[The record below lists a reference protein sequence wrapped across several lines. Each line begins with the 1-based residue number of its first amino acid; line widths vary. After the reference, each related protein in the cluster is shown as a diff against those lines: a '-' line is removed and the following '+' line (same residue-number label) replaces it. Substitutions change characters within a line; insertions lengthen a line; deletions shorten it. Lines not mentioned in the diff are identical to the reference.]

1 MNTYDFDKDVDRTDS
16 LSVKWDREA
25 IKGICGNPDAE
36 PFWVAD
42 MDWQAPPAV
51 LEAARALAEHGI
63 YGYPTQSDQR
73 QV

>member
-36 PFWVAD
+36 PF
-42 MDWQAPPAV
+42 
-51 LEAARALAEHGI
+51 
-63 YGYPTQSDQR
+63 
-73 QV
+73 